1 MDFRLGRAVED
12 TKSNMF
18 GSGSTKLG
26 VESQKGEEQENKSND
41 LSFGKTATDPDRK
54 KEVIWGS
61 STSKDD
67 KPLLKAAFL
76 VWENEDKEDAKKP
89 IQQHRRPKRW
99 LAYRAFPQNAQSE
112 DNNQVWD

>member
-1 MDFRLGRAVED
+1 
-12 TKSNMF
+12 MF

-54 KEVIWGS
+54 KKKSFGAS

-67 KPLLKAAFL
+67 KPLFGNTSGFSFGGAGKT
-76 VWENEDKEDAKKP
+76 EDKEDGGIGS
-89 IQQHRRPKRW
+89 IQI
-99 LAYRAFPQNAQSE
+99 
-112 DNNQVWD
+112 D